1 MLLDIENLTK
11 TFPGVNNTSP
21 VEVLKGLELK
31 VEEGETTAIIGQS
44 GSCLLYTS
52 PSPRDL
58 STSRMPSS
66 A

>member
-31 VEEGETTAIIGQS
+31 VEEGETTASQTHG
-44 GSCLLYTS
+44 CTFV
-52 PSPRDL
+52 R
-58 STSRMPSS
+58 